1 MDIITIIDKMP
12 KIGEQEVRRLLDQIP
27 LDSVSIDRVIE
38 FCQVSM
44 RGSESVLT
52 YLSAIDNDEL
62 QVGLK
67 ELQSVYR

>member
-1 MDIITIIDKMP
+1 MDVITIIDKMP

-38 FCQVSM
+38 FCQVST
-44 RGSESVLT
+44 RGSEAVLA